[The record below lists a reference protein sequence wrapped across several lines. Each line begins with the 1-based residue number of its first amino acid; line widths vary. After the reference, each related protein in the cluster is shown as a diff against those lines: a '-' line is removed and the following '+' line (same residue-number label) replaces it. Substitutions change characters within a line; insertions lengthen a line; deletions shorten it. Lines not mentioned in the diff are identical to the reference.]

1 MSALGSLVVKL
12 SLDHAEYTKG
22 LDRNSQEALKFAQ
35 RTQRTF
41 DNAAGNVKSFAV
53 RSIAQVG
60 AFVGALAGI
69 NASLTSA
76 LAFDRQLAE
85 VSTLLTGTTEEMQAL
100 RGESERLAREFG
112 TLPTDQ
118 AKAFYQVIS
127 AGASTAAEATDIL
140 TAANRLA
147 VGGVTDVLTAADGLT
162 SILNAYGNQV
172 DSAAAVSDTLFV
184 GMKAGKTTIAELSAN
199 MGKVAPLAASL
210 NVGFDE
216 LVATIAA
223 LTKGGISTAESITG
237 VRSILAAIT
246 KPTSEAKKLAGDL
259 GIEFNAAGLQAKGF
273 AGFLDDL
280 RARTGGSVEQLSLL
294 FGGVEALVPI
304 MALSGQAGRDFAA
317 IMGQMGDKA
326 GSTEEAFNKMADSR
340 GFKIDQLMSS
350 INSIALTLGDTLAN
364 VLAPAASWA
373 AEKLNE
379 LFGAQQEASAIE
391 KKQAEIASLR
401 KELASLNDKKN
412 IPVIGDLIFD
422 KRQADLLSQR
432 IEDGEDDL
440 KRLTA
445 AFEETAKEAQET
457 KKPIQ
462 ELTNSLVNLPLKTD
476 SGAKSFKN
484 LSKSMDVVDK
494 DAAEAERE
502 IRRLTLAYD
511 PLIKRNEELS
521 RVTKLVAAGL
531 RSDIADQEYARI
543 INDYMAATASS
554 VDETVTDVNAGLQ
567 RINDKSVDVFGS
579 MEQFAIQGL
588 RNIQTSV
595 ADGLFRFFDDGL
607 SGMLKSV
614 KFAVGRIIAEFAS
627 IKLLQASGLAGL
639 LGFGSTA
646 ALASGGASAGG
657 GLSALNLASL
667 GSNALG
673 LVQSGFGLTGAVGS
687 GLTALG
693 GSGVIGS
700 FGAGLSGG
708 SQAASFIAAESAAA
722 GAGAAAGFG
731 SAIAAAAGP
740 AMIAF
745 MATQGLK
752 ALVGDKRLGGGFG
765 KALNTIGDI
774 PIIGDFLP
782 IVPLINGLFGRGRPK
797 FEKEDLVGT
806 VSVGGFDGVL
816 NQRFKEKGGLARS
829 DRVSNFIADTD
840 TGDLLNQF
848 GRLSESGNIPGAL
861 RDSATDPAVK
871 RALEVGEFLDE
882 AFSSIG
888 DTLKETAEKLG
899 LSSDALN
906 NFSAELDLVSEKGET
921 LSEAQISEEITRISD
936 AMIATLIPNLDELSR
951 KGETSADTLSRLNA
965 QFSVLESAAMLFGNT
980 AEQAAEKVRALG
992 IEGQTD
998 LIDSLGGTDV
1008 AAAQFS
1014 EFYDNVFTDAQK
1026 LEYTK
1031 NQILDVLKP
1040 LGIDFVPTLDQLYE
1054 AVASGN
1060 PAFIKAALEIDG
1072 LVVRHNDL
1080 AAAIA
1085 GASTQTED
1093 SGKAAEDAA
1102 KKEAELA
1109 KAREAAIR
1117 VSEKAARREAETA
1130 AINAA
1135 IAKKETI
1142 KQLEIQELRE
1152 RAEREKE
1159 LVRERY
1165 RLEEQLLD
1173 KAKQKGGI
1181 ISGFVDALRGAARSI
1196 LPDTFDDALGLV
1208 QRSIASVNGGA
1219 SFDSIIN
1226 DRLRDSLASLDDI
1239 SAATFSTFE
1248 EFKLAQGAA
1257 ASAVNDLAGLGDEQ
1271 LSIEQLSLDQLTA
1284 QTDLLKQMLDRDLR
1298 RVDSGLQFDINT
1310 LGSLNGIGTA
1320 GDTHKAEV
1328 MKRFQRARFILEND
1342 LFPDAGLIASA
1353 RGSAG
1358 VIGGT
1363 STADF
1368 NRRMPSGVNFAA
1380 VNETRSG
1387 RNGMEQLLDQI
1398 SKLTLAVSAGNA
1410 NSEATARI
1418 LKSVTQGGDKLRT
1431 V

>member
-41 DNAAGNVKSFAV
+41 DNAASNVKSFAV

-85 VSTLLTGTTEEMQAL
+85 VSTLLSGTTEEMQAL

-147 VGGVTDVLTAADGLT
+147 VGGVTDVLTAADALT
-162 SILNAYGNQV
+162 SIMNVYGDRV
-172 DSAAAVSDTLFV
+172 ESATAVSDALFV
-184 GMKAGKTTIAELSAN
+184 GMKAGKTTIAELSAG
-199 MGKVAPLAASL
+199 MGKIVSLAKPL

-223 LTKGGISTAESITG
+223 LTKSSISTAESFTG
-237 VRSILAAIT
+237 VRAILAAVA

-304 MALSGQAGRDFAA
+304 MALSGQAGADFAA
-317 IMGQMGDKA
+317 IMGQMGYKA
-326 GSTEEAFNKMADSR
+326 GATEEAFNKMADSR
-340 GFKIDQLMSS
+340 GFKIDKLMAS

-364 VLAPAASWA
+364 VLAPAAEWTA
-373 AEKLNE
+373 QKLDN
-379 LFGAQQEASAIE
+379 LFGAKQELSAIE
-391 KKQAEIASLR
+391 KKEKELASLR
-401 KELASLNDKKN
+401 KELAALNDKKN

-422 KRQADLLSQR
+422 KRQADLLAQR

-462 ELTNSLVNLPLKTD
+462 ELTNSLSNLPLKTD

-521 RVTKLVAAGL
+521 RVTQLVASGL

-543 INDYMAATASS
+543 INDYMAATATA
-554 VDETVTDVNAGLQ
+554 VDTTVTDVNAGLQ

-588 RNIQTSV
+588 RNIQSAV
-595 ADGLFRFFDDGL
+595 ADGLFRSFDDGL
-607 SGMLKSV
+607 DGMLKSV
-614 KFAVGRIIAEFAS
+614 KYAVGRIASEFFS
-627 IKLLQASGLAGL
+627 IKLLQGSGLAGL

-646 ALASGGASAGG
+646 ALASGGAVSGG
-657 GLSALNLASL
+657 GSGLSALNLASL
-667 GSNALG
+667 GSGALN
-673 LVQSGFGLTGAVGS
+673 LVQGGFGLTGAIGG
-687 GLTALG
+687 GLQSLG
-693 GSGVIGS
+693 GAIGS
-700 FGAGLSGG
+700 NSLFQFGAGVGG
-708 SQAASFIAAESAAA
+708 DLL
-722 GAGAAAGFG
+722 GAGIGTAGSLG
-731 SAIAAAAGP
+731 AGLGALAGP
-740 AMIAF
+740 AAIAGI
-745 MATQGLK
+745 ADIGLRQ
-752 ALVGDKRLGGGFG
+752 LFGDKKLGGT
-765 KALNTIGDI
+765 AGDI
-774 PIIGDFLP
+774 LSY
-782 IVPLINGLFGRGRPK
+782 VPVVGTLINGLFGRGAPK
-797 FEKEDLVGT
+797 FQNEALVGN
-806 VSVGGFDGVL
+806 VSTGGFEGVL
-816 NQRFKEKGGLARS
+816 NQAYREKGGLARS

-840 TGDLLNQF
+840 TGALLNQF
-848 GRLSESGNIPGAL
+848 GRLSESGNIPGSL
-861 RDSATDPAVK
+861 RDSVTDPATK
-871 RALEVGEFLDE
+871 RALEVGQFLDE
-882 AFSSIG
+882 AFGSIG
-888 DTLKETAEKLG
+888 DTLKQTAEKLG
-899 LSSDALN
+899 LSSEALN

-921 LSEAQISEEITRISD
+921 LSEAQISEEINRITD
-936 AMIATLIPNLDELSR
+936 AMITTLIPNLDELA
-951 KGETSADTLSRLNA
+951 KNGEASADTLNRLNA

-980 AEQAAEKVRALG
+980 SEQAAEKVRALG
-992 IEGQTD
+992 VDGQTA
-998 LIDSLGGTDV
+998 LIDSLGGAEV
-1008 AAAQFS
+1008 ARAQFS
-1014 EFYDNVFTDAQK
+1014 EFYNNVFTDAQK

-1040 LGIDFVPTLDQLYE
+1040 LGIDFVPTLDQLYA
-1054 AVASGN
+1054 AVESGN
-1060 PAFIKAALEIDG
+1060 PKLSKAALEIDG
-1072 LVVRHNDL
+1072 LVVDFNQLTEAINGVSTAANQLIDASTELPETLNHGLINAETL
-1080 AAAIA
+1080 AKQEAAAR
-1085 GASTQTED
+1085 
-1093 SGKAAEDAA
+1093 
-1102 KKEAELA
+1102 
-1109 KAREAAIR
+1109 ARDKAIR
-1117 VSEKAARREAETA
+1117 RESETA

-1135 IAKKETI
+1135 IAEKETI
-1142 KQLEIQELRE
+1142 KQLEIQGLRE

-1181 ISGFVDALRGAARSI
+1181 IGGFVDALRGAARSI

-1257 ASAVNDLAGLGDEQ
+1257 ASAVNELAGLGDEQ
-1271 LSIEQLSLDQLTA
+1271 LSIEQLSLGQLEA

-1298 RVDSGLQFDINT
+1298 RVESGLQFDIST
-1310 LGSLNGIGTA
+1310 LGSLNGIATA
-1320 GDTHKAEV
+1320 GDTYKAEV
-1328 MKRFQRARFILEND
+1328 LKQFQRSRFILEND
-1342 LFPDAGLIASA
+1342 LFPDASLIASA

-1358 VIGGT
+1358 VIGRT

-1368 NRRMPSGVNFAA
+1368 NRRRPAGVNFTA

-1387 RNGMEQLLDQI
+1387 RNGMDQLITEINRLI
-1398 SKLTLAVSAGNA
+1398 NMVSSGNE
-1410 NSEATARI
+1410 NSAETARI
-1418 LKSVTQGGDKLRT
+1418 LKRVTQGGDKLRT

>member
-41 DNAAGNVKSFAV
+41 DNAASNVKSFAT

-85 VSTLLTGTTEEMQAL
+85 VSTLLSGTTEEMQAL

-172 DSAAAVSDTLFV
+172 ESAASVSDTLFV

-210 NVGFDE
+210 NVEFDE

-304 MALSGQAGRDFAA
+304 MALSGQAGADFSA

-326 GSTEEAFNKMADSR
+326 GATEEAFNKMADSR
-340 GFKIDQLMSS
+340 GFKIDKLMAS

-364 VLAPAASWA
+364 VLAPAAEWTA
-373 AEKLNE
+373 QKLDN
-379 LFGAQQEASAIE
+379 LFGAKQEVSAIE
-391 KKQAEIASLR
+391 KKEKELASLR
-401 KELASLNDKKN
+401 KELAALNDKKN
-412 IPVIGDLIFD
+412 IPIIGDLIFD

-440 KRLTA
+440 KRLIA
-445 AFEETAKEAQET
+445 AFEETAQEAKKT
-457 KKPIQ
+457 DKPIE
-462 ELTNSLVNLPLKTD
+462 ELTNNLDNLPPKTGN
-476 SGAKSFKN
+476 GAKSFKK
-484 LSKSMDVVDK
+484 LSDSIDTAGN

-521 RVTKLVAAGL
+521 RVTQLVAAGL

-543 INDYMAATASS
+543 INDYMAATATA
-554 VDETVTDVNAGLQ
+554 VDTTVTDVNAGLQ

-627 IKLLQASGLAGL
+627 IKLLQGSGLAGL

-667 GSNALG
+667 GSGALN
-673 LVQSGFGLTGAVGS
+673 LVQGGFGLTGAIGG
-687 GLTALG
+687 GLQSLG
-693 GSGVIGS
+693 GAIGS
-700 FGAGLSGG
+700 NSLFQFGAGVGG
-708 SQAASFIAAESAAA
+708 DLL
-722 GAGAAAGFG
+722 GAGIGTAGSLG
-731 SAIAAAAGP
+731 AGLGALAGP
-740 AMIAF
+740 AAIAGI
-745 MATQGLK
+745 ADIGLRQ
-752 ALVGDKRLGGGFG
+752 LFGDKKLGGT
-765 KALNTIGDI
+765 AGDI
-774 PIIGDFLP
+774 LSY
-782 IVPLINGLFGRGRPK
+782 VPVVGTLINGLFGRGAPK
-797 FEKEDLVGT
+797 FQNEALVGN
-806 VSVGGFDGVL
+806 VSTGGFEGVL
-816 NQRFKEKGGLARS
+816 NQAYREKGGLARS

-840 TGDLLNQF
+840 TGALLNQF
-848 GRLSESGNIPGAL
+848 GRLSESGNIPGSL
-861 RDSATDPAVK
+861 RDSVTDPATK
-871 RALEVGEFLDE
+871 RALEVGQFLDE
-882 AFSSIG
+882 AFGSIG
-888 DTLKETAEKLG
+888 DTLKQTAEKLG
-899 LSSDALN
+899 LSSEALN

-921 LSEAQISEEITRISD
+921 LSEAQISEEINRITD
-936 AMIATLIPNLDELSR
+936 AMIETLIPNLDELAK
-951 KGETSADTLSRLNA
+951 KGESSADTLNRLNA
-965 QFSVLESAAMLFGNT
+965 QFSVLESAVVLFGNT
-980 AEQAAEKVRALG
+980 AEQAAEKVRSLG
-992 IEGQTD
+992 IEGQTE

-1093 SGKAAEDAA
+1093 SGKAAEEAA

-1109 KAREAAIR
+1109 KARGAAIR

-1130 AINAA
+1130 VINAA
-1135 IAKKETI
+1135 MAEKEAI
-1142 KQLEIQELRE
+1142 KQLEIQDLRE

-1208 QRSIASVNGGA
+1208 QRSIASINGGA

-1257 ASAVNDLAGLGDEQ
+1257 ASAVNELAGLGDEQ

-1310 LGSLNGIGTA
+1310 LGSLNGIGTS
-1320 GDTHKAEV
+1320 GDTYKAEV
-1328 MKRFQRARFILEND
+1328 LKQFQRSRFILEND
-1342 LFPDAGLIASA
+1342 LFPDASLIASA

-1368 NRRMPSGVNFAA
+1368 NRRMPAGVNFTAL
-1380 VNETRSG
+1380 NETRSG

-1398 SKLTLAVSAGNA
+1398 SKLTLAVSTGNA
-1410 NSEATARI
+1410 SSEATARI

>member
-41 DNAAGNVKSFAV
+41 DNAASNVKSFAV

-85 VSTLLTGTTEEMQAL
+85 VSTLLSGTTDEMKAL

-172 DSAAAVSDTLFV
+172 ESAAAVSDTLFV

-304 MALSGQAGRDFAA
+304 MALSGQAGGDFAA
-317 IMGQMGDKA
+317 IMAQMGDKA
-326 GSTEEAFNKMADSR
+326 GATEEAFNKMADSR
-340 GFKIDQLMSS
+340 GFKIDKLMAS

-364 VLAPAASWA
+364 VLAPAAEWTA
-373 AEKLNE
+373 QKLDN
-379 LFGAQQEASAIE
+379 LFGAKQELSAIE
-391 KKQAEIASLR
+391 KKEKEISSLR

-457 KKPIQ
+457 KKPVQ
-462 ELTNSLVNLPLKTD
+462 ELTNSLGNLPPKTE

-543 INDYMAATASS
+543 INDYMDATATA
-554 VDETVTDVNAGLQ
+554 VDTTVTDVNAGLQ
-567 RINDKSVDVFGS
+567 RINDKSVDVFGN

-588 RNIQTSV
+588 RNIQSSV

-614 KFAVGRIIAEFAS
+614 KYAVGRIIAEFAS
-627 IKLLQASGLAGL
+627 IKLLQGSGLAGL

-657 GLSALNLASL
+657 GLSALNIASL
-667 GSNALG
+667 GSSALG
-673 LVQSGFGLTGAVGS
+673 LVNSGFGATSLLSSVGNMLPGSTGAFLS
-687 GLTALG
+687 GMSGNVVAGVSSPAAL
-693 GSGVIGS
+693 SGAS
-700 FGAGLSGG
+700 FGA
-708 SQAASFIAAESAAA
+708 FA
-722 GAGAAAGFG
+722 GP
-731 SAIAAAAGP
+731 AIAAAGVD
-740 AMIAF
+740 MVLRQLF
-745 MATQGLK
+745 
-752 ALVGDKRLGGGFG
+752 GDKKLGGT
-765 KALNTIGDI
+765 AGDVL
-774 PIIGDFLP
+774 GYVP
-782 IVPLINGLFGRGRPK
+782 IVGTLINGLFGRGAPK
-797 FEKEDLVGT
+797 FQNEALVGN
-806 VSVGGFDGVL
+806 VSAGGFEGVL
-816 NQRFKEKGGLARS
+816 NQAYREKGGLARS

-840 TGDLLNQF
+840 SGALLNQF
-848 GRLSESGNIPGAL
+848 GRLSESGNIPGSL
-861 RDSATDPAVK
+861 RDSVTDPATK
-871 RALEVGEFLDE
+871 RALEVGRFLDE
-882 AFSSIG
+882 AFGSIG
-888 DTLKETAEKLG
+888 ETLQQTAEKLG

-906 NFSAELDLVSEKGET
+906 NFSAELDLVSAKGET
-921 LSEAQISEEITRISD
+921 LSEAQISEEINRITD
-936 AMIATLIPNLDELSR
+936 AMITTLIPNLDELAK
-951 KGETSADTLSRLNA
+951 KGEASADTLNRLNA

-992 IEGQTD
+992 IDGQTAF
-998 LIDSLGGTDV
+998 IDSLGGV
-1008 AAAQFS
+1008 ENAAAEIQ
-1014 EFYDNVFTDAQK
+1014 EFYDIVFSDAQK
-1026 LEYTK
+1026 LENTK
-1031 NQILDVLKP
+1031 NQILNVLKP
-1040 LGIDFVPTLDQLYE
+1040 LGVDFIPTLDQLYA
-1054 AVASGN
+1054 AVESGN
-1060 PAFIKAALEIDG
+1060 PALINAVFEIDN
-1072 LVVRHNDL
+1072 LVAKHNDL

-1085 GASTQTED
+1085 GASAQTED
-1093 SGKAAEDAA
+1093 SGKAAEEAA
-1102 KKEAELA
+1102 KKEAELI
-1109 KAREAAIR
+1109 KAREASIR

-1130 AINAA
+1130 QINAA
-1135 IAKKETI
+1135 IAEKETL
-1142 KQLEIQELRE
+1142 KQLEIQGLRE

-1181 ISGFVDALRGAARSI
+1181 IGGFVDALRGAARSI
-1196 LPDTFDDALGLV
+1196 LPDTFNDALGLV
-1208 QRSIASVNGGA
+1208 QRSIASINGGA

-1239 SAATFSTFE
+1239 SAATFTTFE
-1248 EFKLAQGAA
+1248 KFKLAQGAA
-1257 ASAVNDLAGLGDEQ
+1257 ASAVNELAGLGDEQ
-1271 LSIEQLSLDQLTA
+1271 LSIEQLSLDQLTT

-1298 RVDSGLQFDINT
+1298 RVDSGLQFDIST

-1320 GDTHKAEV
+1320 GDTYKGEV
-1328 MKRFQRARFILEND
+1328 LKRFQRSAFILEND

-1358 VIGGT
+1358 IISGT

-1368 NRRMPSGVNFAA
+1368 NRRMPSGLNRTA

-1387 RNGMEQLLDQI
+1387 RNGMDQLIAEINKLAQMI
-1398 SKLTLAVSAGNA
+1398 SSGNDNSA
-1410 NSEATARI
+1410 ETARI
-1418 LKSVTQGGDKLRT
+1418 LKRVTQGGDKLRT

>member
-41 DNAAGNVKSFAV
+41 DNAASNVKSFAV

-85 VSTLLTGTTEEMQAL
+85 VSTLLSGTTEEMQAL

-172 DSAAAVSDTLFV
+172 ESAASVSDTLFV

-304 MALSGQAGRDFAA
+304 MALSGQAGADFSA

-340 GFKIDQLMSS
+340 GFKIDKLMAS

-364 VLAPAASWA
+364 VLAPAAEWTA
-373 AEKLNE
+373 QKLDN
-379 LFGAQQEASAIE
+379 LFGAKQEVSAIE
-391 KKQAEIASLR
+391 KKEQELASLR
-401 KELASLNDKKN
+401 KELAALNEPTGVPILD
-412 IPVIGDLIFD
+412 DIFSNFYD
-422 KRQADLLSQR
+422 KRQADLLAQR
-432 IEDGEDDL
+432 IEDGEADL
-440 KRLTA
+440 EKLKN
-445 AFEETAKEAQET
+445 AFQETAQEAKKT
-457 KKPIQ
+457 DKPIQ
-462 ELTNSLVNLPLKTD
+462 ELTNSLNNLPSATD

-521 RVTKLVAAGL
+521 RVTNLVAAGL

-543 INDYMAATASS
+543 INDYMAATATS
-554 VDETVTDVNAGLQ
+554 VETTVTDVNAGLQ

-588 RNIQTSV
+588 RNIQSSV

-646 ALASGGASAGG
+646 ALASGGAVSGGG

-667 GSNALG
+667 GSGALNLINSG
-673 LVQSGFGLTGAVGS
+673 LGAPSLLSSVGNMLPGSVGSFLSGMGGNVAVGVSNSAALS
-687 GLTALG
+687 GA
-693 GSGVIGS
+693 SVGS
-700 FGAGLSGG
+700 FAGPAL
-708 SQAASFIAAESAAA
+708 
-722 GAGAAAGFG
+722 
-731 SAIAAAAGP
+731 AAAA
-740 AMIAF
+740 ADMVLRQLF
-745 MATQGLK
+745 
-752 ALVGDKRLGGGFG
+752 GDKKLGGTAG
-765 KALNTIGDI
+765 KVLSYV
-774 PIIGDFLP
+774 P
-782 IVPLINGLFGRGRPK
+782 IVGTLINGLFGRGAPK
-797 FEKEDLVGT
+797 FQNEALVGN
-806 VSVGGFDGVL
+806 VSTGGFDGVL
-816 NQRFKEKGGLARS
+816 NQAYREKGGLARS

-848 GRLSESGNIPGAL
+848 GRLSESGNIPGSL
-861 RDSATDPAVK
+861 RDSVTDPATK
-871 RALEVGEFLDE
+871 RALEVGQFLDE
-882 AFSSIG
+882 AFTGIG
-888 DTLKETAEKLG
+888 DTLKATAEKLG

-936 AMIATLIPNLDELSR
+936 AMITTLIPNLDELSR
-951 KGETSADTLSRLNA
+951 KGETSADTLNRLNA

-980 AEQAAEKVRALG
+980 SEQAAEKVRALG
-992 IEGQTD
+992 IEGQTE

-1040 LGIDFVPTLDQLYE
+1040 LGVDFVPTLDQLYA
-1054 AVASGN
+1054 AVESGN
-1060 PAFIKAALEIDG
+1060 PKLSKAALEIDG
-1072 LVVRHNDL
+1072 LVVRHNNL

-1085 GASTQTED
+1085 GASDQTED
-1093 SGKAAEDAA
+1093 SGKTAEDAA
-1102 KKEAELA
+1102 KKEAELI
-1109 KAREAAIR
+1109 KAREGSARAA
-1117 VSEKAARREAETA
+1117 EKAARREAETA

-1135 IAKKETI
+1135 IAEKETL
-1142 KQLEIQELRE
+1142 KQLEIQGLRE

-1159 LVRERY
+1159 FVRERY

-1173 KAKQKGGI
+1173 RAKQKGGI
-1181 ISGFVDALRGAARSI
+1181 ISGFVDALRGSARSI

-1239 SAATFSTFE
+1239 SAATFTTFG

-1257 ASAVNDLAGLGDEQ
+1257 ASAVNELAGLGDEQ

-1298 RVDSGLQFDINT
+1298 RVDSGLQFDVNT
-1310 LGSLNGIGTA
+1310 LGSLNGIGTS
-1320 GDTHKAEV
+1320 GDTYKAEV
-1328 MKRFQRARFILEND
+1328 LKQFQRSRFILEND

-1363 STADF
+1363 STSDF
-1368 NRRMPSGVNFAA
+1368 NRRMPSGLNFTA

-1387 RNGMEQLLDQI
+1387 RNGMEQLLYQI
-1398 SKLTLAVSAGNA
+1398 SKLTLAVSAGNE